1 MFVVRLSNSCPP
13 QGEGDSSSKRRDKVG
28 ATTEEFTLDMVNV
41 KEIVSVFEP
50 GEKELK
56 INQDITL
63 DKPLHTTA
71 VPSSPNKIKNMAAMF
86 EKNS

>member
-50 GEKELK
+50 GEKELI
-56 INQDITL
+56 INPDIPFVQ
-63 DKPLHTTA
+63 PLHTA
-71 VPSSPNKIKNMAAMF
+71 EVPSS
-86 EKNS
+86 